1 MTAFQTVF
9 TGTLLLALAGCQTTA
24 PKKSFPPVPTAIP
37 NRTNG
42 IPPAPKLDLNLAAAA
57 EPKKIEPP
65 AAVPPAATPAP
76 VKPASSSFL
85 QAYATRGVIKEL
97 KPDGQTAVI
106 THEEIP
112 GFMPAMTMPFVVHDP
127 KELAGLQAGDTVTFQ
142 MIISGDDGW
151 IEQLVKQDVA
161 PAPTL
166 PGPLRVVRDVEPL
179 KEGDALPDYT
189 FTAENGSALKL
200 SQFKGQAVALTF
212 IFTRCPFPTF
222 CPLLS
227 RNFTE
232 TQDKLK
238 KSPVTNWHLLTLSF
252 DPQFDTPAVLK
263 TYAAAQH
270 ADPARWN
277 FLTGEL
283 MDITALTEQFGVQFW
298 RENPAEP
305 ISHNLRTVVVAATG
319 RIQKI
324 LPNNN
329 WTSDELVAEMLRAA
343 AAK

>member
-1 MTAFQTVF
+1 M
-9 TGTLLLALAGCQTTA
+9 
-24 PKKSFPPVPTAIP
+24 
-37 NRTNG
+37 
-42 IPPAPKLDLNLAAAA
+42 
-57 EPKKIEPP
+57 
-65 AAVPPAATPAP
+65 
-76 VKPASSSFL
+76 
-85 QAYATRGVIKEL
+85 
-97 KPDGQTAVI
+97 
-106 THEEIP
+106 
-112 GFMPAMTMPFVVHDP
+112 
-127 KELAGLQAGDTVTFQ
+127 
-142 MIISGDDGW
+142 
-151 IEQLVKQDVA
+151 
-161 PAPTL
+161 
-166 PGPLRVVRDVEPL
+166 EPL

-305 ISHNLRTVVVAATG
+305 ISLYFRLWWRRAGDSRRRLPRPWSNRHLR
-319 RIQKI
+319 RRPPRQ
-324 LPNNN
+324 L
-329 WTSDELVAEMLRAA
+329 
-343 AAK
+343 

>member
-1 MTAFQTVF
+1 MTRAMLLKKLFPL
-9 TGTLLLALAGCQTTA
+9 LLLAALVGCNV
-24 PKKSFPPVPTAIP
+24 FPPKNSVAPTLLPANAP
-37 NRTNG
+37 TQFSRPPTNDT
-42 IPPAPKLDLNLAAAA
+42 PPAPKLELNL
-57 EPKKIEPP
+57 P
-65 AAVPPAATPAP
+65 AASPEKVAPAPAAPTTG
-76 VKPASSSFL
+76 SFI

-97 KPDGQTAVI
+97 KPDGKTLVV

-112 GFMPAMTMPFVVHDP
+112 GFMPAMTMPFEVRDA
-127 KELAGLQAGDTVTFQ
+127 KELAGLQAGDTITFQ
-142 MIISGDDGW
+142 LIVSGNDGW

-161 PAPTL
+161 PEPTL
-166 PGPLRVVRDVEPL
+166 PGSLRIVRDVEPL

-189 FTAENGSALKL
+189 FADENGAALKL
-200 SQFKGQAVALTF
+200 SEFKGRAFALTF

-222 CPLLS
+222 CPLMN

-238 KSPVTNWHLLTLSF
+238 KSTATNWHLLTLSF
-252 DPQFDTPAVLK
+252 DPQYDTPAVLK

-270 ADPARWN
+270 ADPAHWN
-277 FLTGEL
+277 FLTGDL
-283 MDITALTEQFGVQFW
+283 TDITAITEQFGVQFW

-305 ISHNLRTVVVAATG
+305 ISHNLRTVVVDTQG

-329 WTSDELVAEMLRAA
+329 WTSNELVAEMLKAA
-343 AAK
+343 AVK

>member
-1 MTAFQTVF
+1 MTRAMLLKKLSPL
-9 TGTLLLALAGCQTTA
+9 LLLAALVGCNI
-24 PKKSFPPVPTAIP
+24 FPPKNSVAPTLLP
-37 NRTNG
+37 TNAPTPVSSAPTNNT
-42 IPPAPKLDLNLAAAA
+42 PPAPKLELNLPAAAPEKVA
-57 EPKKIEPP
+57 
-65 AAVPPAATPAP
+65 PAP
-76 VKPASSSFL
+76 SAPATGSFI

-97 KPDGQTAVI
+97 KPDGQTVVI

-112 GFMPAMTMPFVVHDP
+112 GYMPAMTMPFTVHDP
-127 KELAGLQAGDTVTFQ
+127 KELASLQAGDTIAFQ
-142 MIISGDDGW
+142 LIVSGDDGW
-151 IEQLVKQDVA
+151 IEQLVKQDVE

-166 PGPLRVVRDVEPL
+166 PGPLRIVRDVEPL
-179 KEGDALPDYT
+179 KEGDLLPAYS
-189 FTAENGSALKL
+189 FTDENGQPLALA
-200 SQFKGQAVALTF
+200 QFKGRALALTF

-222 CPLLS
+222 CPLMS

-232 TQDKLK
+232 TQAKLK
-238 KSPVTNWHLLTLSF
+238 QAALTNWHLLTLSF
-252 DPQFDTPAVLK
+252 DPQYDTPAVLK

-277 FLTGEL
+277 FLTGNL
-283 MDITALTEQFGVQFW
+283 TDITAITEQFGVQFW

-305 ISHNLRTVVVAATG
+305 ISHNLRTVVVNTQG

-329 WTSDELVAEMLRAA
+329 WTSDELVAEMVKA